1 MIEFIKNNQKNITMG
16 GAIALL
22 VICFFQQKEL
32 AKLRAEKNVNI
43 VKEVELKKADSL
55 KTILLETKK
64 K

>member
-22 VICFFQQKEL
+22 IICFFQQKEL

-43 VKEVELKKADSL
+43 VKEVDLKKADSL
-55 KTILLETKK
+55 KSILIETKK
-64 K
+64 

>member
-22 VICFFQQKEL
+22 IICFFQQKEL

-43 VKEVELKKADSL
+43 VKEVDLKKVDSL
-55 KTILLETKK
+55 KSILIETKK
-64 K
+64 